1 MKMLEIA
8 NVGVVFGG
16 LVAVD
21 DFSMII
27 EKGTIHA
34 LIGPNGAGKTTL
46 FNSITRIGPR
56 TKGKV
61 LFKGKD
67 ITRLPDHKMI
77 HKGIARTFQNLQLF
91 TKMTVYE
98 NLYAGYAFHF
108 RKAFPSI
115 FLGAHK
121 KFAAE
126 VEERIMAVAE
136 TMGITSVLFNIPEN
150 LSYGMQKR
158 VEIGRAIISEP
169 EMLLLD
175 EPAAGL
181 THQETE
187 ELDEILANLCREQGM
202 SILLVEHDMNIVMK
216 ISDRISVMSFG
227 KKIAEGTPNEIANNP
242 EVIRVYLGEET
253 SA

>member
-1 MKMLEIA
+1 MLEIA

-21 DFSMII
+21 DFSMTV
-27 EKGTIHA
+27 ERGTIHA

-56 TKGKV
+56 TSGSV
-61 LFKGKD
+61 FFKGED
-67 ITRLPDHKMI
+67 ITRLPDHRMI

-91 TKMTVYE
+91 NAMTVYE
-98 NLYAGYAFHF
+98 NLYGGYAFNY
-108 RKAFPSI
+108 RKSFPSI
-115 FLGAHK
+115 FVGGHRS
-121 KFAAE
+121 FADE
-126 VEERIMAVAE
+126 VHTRILTVAK
-136 TMGITSVLFNIPEN
+136 TMGIANVLMNIPKN

-158 VEIGRAIISEP
+158 VEIARAIISEP

-181 THQETE
+181 THGETE
-187 ELDEILANLCREQGM
+187 ELNSVLARLCRDEGM
-202 SILLVEHDMNIVMK
+202 TMLLVEHDMDLVMK

-227 KKIAEGTPNEIANNP
+227 KKIAEGTPKEIAADP

-253 SA
+253 RA

>member
-1 MKMLEIA
+1 MLEIA
-8 NVGVVFGG
+8 NVGVTFGG

-21 DFSMII
+21 DFSMTV
-27 EKGTIHA
+27 EQGTIHA

-56 TKGKV
+56 TYGKV
-61 LFKGKD
+61 FFKGED
-67 ITRLPDHKMI
+67 ITQLPDHLMI

-91 TKMTVYE
+91 NKMTVYE
-98 NLYAGYAFHF
+98 NLYAGYAFNY
-108 RKAFPSI
+108 RRAFPSI
-115 FLGAHK
+115 FAGGHRSFEKDLR
-121 KFAAE
+121 
-126 VEERIMAVAE
+126 ERIVSVAE
-136 TMGITSVLFNIPEN
+136 TMGITSVLGNIPDN

-158 VEIGRAIISEP
+158 VEIARAIISEP

-181 THQETE
+181 TYQETE
-187 ELDEILANLCREQGM
+187 ELDGVLFDLSRNKGM
-202 SILLVEHDMNIVMK
+202 SILLVEHDMDIVMK

-227 KKIAEGTPNEIANNP
+227 KKIAEGTPREIASNP
-242 EVIRVYLGEET
+242 EVIKVYLGGEH

>member
-1 MKMLEIA
+1 MLEIA
-8 NVGVVFGG
+8 NVGVTFGG

-21 DFSMII
+21 DFSMTV

-56 TKGKV
+56 TSGKV
-61 LFKGKD
+61 FFKGED
-67 ITRLPDHKMI
+67 ITRLPDHRMI

-91 TKMTVYE
+91 AKMTVYE

-108 RKAFPSI
+108 RKAFPTI
-115 FLGAHK
+115 FFGGHTR
-121 KFAAE
+121 FAEE
-126 VEERIMAVAE
+126 VDARISSVAE
-136 TMGITSVLFNIPEN
+136 TMGVTSVLFNIPEN

-158 VEIGRAIISEP
+158 VEIARAIISEP

-181 THQETE
+181 TYQETE
-187 ELDEILANLCREQGM
+187 ELDAVLADLSKNKGM
-202 SILLVEHDMNIVMK
+202 SILLVEHDMDIVMK

-227 KKIAEGTPNEIANNP
+227 KKIAEGTPSEIANNA

>member
-1 MKMLEIA
+1 MLEVA
-8 NVGVVFGG
+8 NVGVRFGG

-21 DFSMII
+21 DFSMTV

-46 FNSITRIGPR
+46 FNSITRIGPKTTGR
-56 TKGKV
+56 V
-61 LFKGKD
+61 YFKGED
-67 ITRLPDHKMI
+67 ITELPDYRMI

-91 TKMTVYE
+91 AKMTVYE

-108 RKAFPSI
+108 QNSLPSI
-115 FLGAHK
+115 FFGSHK
-121 KFAAE
+121 SFEEDLNARITDVAA
-126 VEERIMAVAE
+126 R
-136 TMGITSVLFNIPEN
+136 TGIRSVLFNIPEN

-158 VEIGRAIISEP
+158 VEIARAIISEP

-187 ELDEILANLCREQGM
+187 ELDRVLYDLSRNKGIT
-202 SILLVEHDMNIVMK
+202 ILLVEHDMDIVMK
-216 ISDRISVMSFG
+216 ISDRISVMNFG
-227 KKIAEGTPNEIANNP
+227 KKISEGTPNEIANDP
-242 EVIRVYLGEET
+242 EVIRVYLGGEE

>member
-1 MKMLEIA
+1 MKILEIQH
-8 NVGVVFGG
+8 VGVEFGG

-21 DFSMII
+21 DFSMDV
-27 EKGTIHA
+27 EKGMIHA

-56 TKGKV
+56 TRGKI
-61 LFKGKD
+61 LFKGED

-77 HKGIARTFQNLQLF
+77 HRGISRTFQNLQLF
-91 TKMTVYE
+91 NHMTVYE
-98 NLYAGYAFHF
+98 NLYAGYAYHF
-108 RKAFPSI
+108 NKPFTSI
-115 FLGAHK
+115 FLGSHK
-121 KFAAE
+121 SFTEE
-126 VEERIMAVAE
+126 VEEKIVSVAE
-136 TMGITSVLFNIPEN
+136 KVGLTASLFNLPRN

-158 VEIGRAIISEP
+158 VEIARAIISDP
-169 EMLLLD
+169 ELLLLD

-187 ELDEILANLCREQGM
+187 ELDRVLAELSKEYGM
-202 SILLVEHDMNIVMK
+202 RILLVEHDMDIVMK

-227 KKIAEGTPNEIANNP
+227 KKIAEGTPKQIANDP
-242 EVIRVYLGEET
+242 EVIRVYLGEES

>member
-1 MKMLEIA
+1 MKILEIA

-21 DFSMII
+21 DFSMIV

-61 LFKGKD
+61 FFKGKD

-77 HKGIARTFQNLQLF
+77 HMGIARTFQNLQLF

-98 NLYAGYAFHF
+98 NLYSGYAFHF
-108 RKAFPSI
+108 QKAFPSI
-115 FLGAHK
+115 FFGAHK
-121 KFAAE
+121 KFAEEA
-126 VEERIMAVAE
+126 EERIIAVAE
-136 TMGITSVLFNIPEN
+136 TMGITSALFNIPEN

-158 VEIGRAIISEP
+158 VEIGRAIISNP

-187 ELDEILANLCREQGM
+187 ELDGILATLCREQGM

>member
-1 MKMLEIA
+1 MLEIA
-8 NVGVVFGG
+8 NVGVTFGG

-21 DFSMII
+21 DFSMTV

-56 TKGKV
+56 TSGKV
-61 LFKGKD
+61 FFKSED
-67 ITRLPDHKMI
+67 ITRLPDHRMI

-91 TKMTVYE
+91 AKMTVYE

-108 RKAFPSI
+108 RKAFPTI
-115 FLGAHK
+115 FFGGHTR
-121 KFAAE
+121 FAEE
-126 VEERIMAVAE
+126 VDARISSVAE
-136 TMGITSVLFNIPEN
+136 TMGVTSVLFNIPEN

-158 VEIGRAIISEP
+158 VEIARAIISEP

-181 THQETE
+181 TYQETE
-187 ELDEILANLCREQGM
+187 ELDAVLADLSKNKGM
-202 SILLVEHDMNIVMK
+202 SILLVEHDMDIVMK

-227 KKIAEGTPNEIANNP
+227 KKIAEGTPSEIANNA